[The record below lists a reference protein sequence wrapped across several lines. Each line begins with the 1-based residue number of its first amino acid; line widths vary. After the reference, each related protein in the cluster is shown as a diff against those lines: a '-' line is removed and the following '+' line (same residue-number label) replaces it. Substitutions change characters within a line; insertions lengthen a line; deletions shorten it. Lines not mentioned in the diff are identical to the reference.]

1 MTVSINYDFGA
12 ESVGRIYYIIPK
24 MVSTNRCGFKMVRE
38 RKTTSE
44 GCRMNLSGV
53 LFRLGY
59 ADKQYLVLIPRSTS
73 EGVHVVR
80 NANPIEMRGP
90 VFQMMYRVTE
100 A

>member
-1 MTVSINYDFGA
+1 
-12 ESVGRIYYIIPK
+12 
-24 MVSTNRCGFKMVRE
+24 
-38 RKTTSE
+38 
-44 GCRMNLSGV
+44 MNLSGV
-53 LFRLGY
+53 IFRLGY